1 MRANPG
7 RRCQAPTFMRSLT
20 RLPEFNRAFHSADIT
35 WSPSDT
41 AASLQFPQ
49 GLLFSLALVTPF
61 WVTVGFVLHAV
72 IR

>member
-1 MRANPG
+1 MLA
-7 RRCQAPTFMRSLT
+7 LT
-20 RLPEFNRAFHSADIT
+20 RLPEFNRAFHSADVT
-35 WSPSDT
+35 WTPSDA
-41 AASLQFPQ
+41 AASLPFPQ